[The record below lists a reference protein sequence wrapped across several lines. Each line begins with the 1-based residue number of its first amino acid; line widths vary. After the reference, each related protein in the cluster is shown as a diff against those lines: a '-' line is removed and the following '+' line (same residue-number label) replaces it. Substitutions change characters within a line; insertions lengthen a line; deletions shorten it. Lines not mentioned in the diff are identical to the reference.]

1 MDDNLNRPSLEPVTC
16 TWWVITKFFILFLN
30 LFFFFFNSTSATKQ
44 CNSHHHRDGSY
55 LRQSFPQHLAAL
67 QSHGD
72 IGQIKIE
79 PVPTV
84 IAVLFAVKIT
94 LTKEPEAAAA
104 AAA

>member
-16 TWWVITKFFILFLN
+16 TWWVKTKFFLLFDLIF
-30 LFFFFFNSTSATKQ
+30 LNSTSATKQ
-44 CNSHHHRDGSY
+44 CNRHHHRDGSY

-104 AAA
+104 AA